1 MCLCVQDTYV
11 SHTYVCA
18 PFAYLCMMDGHK
30 GACIYVSQQCILDFP
45 DGSRVKK
52 LLVNAGDMG
61 SILDL
66 GRSAKPDQ

>member
-1 MCLCVQDTYV
+1 
-11 SHTYVCA
+11 
-18 PFAYLCMMDGHK
+18 MMDGHK